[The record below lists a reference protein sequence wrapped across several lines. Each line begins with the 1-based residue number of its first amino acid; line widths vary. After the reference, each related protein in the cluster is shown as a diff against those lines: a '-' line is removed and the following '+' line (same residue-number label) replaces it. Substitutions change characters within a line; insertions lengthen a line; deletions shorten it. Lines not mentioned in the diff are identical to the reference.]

1 MLTLSEVR
9 LRRGPQ
15 VLIDGA
21 SCSIFRGEKA
31 GIVGRNGCG
40 KSTLLALIRG
50 DLAPDAGEYRA
61 PPGLAIATV
70 AQELP
75 DSGATLV
82 EHIRGGDLELAQ
94 LEDRMEGGPP
104 ADCLEQ
110 FTRPSSASGLAPPPG
125 AERRS
130 FNAAPG
136 GVSATPRAAG
146 RGGLEGAEPSMG
158 GVTAG
163 AVQWLAG
170 DAADG
175 ARLAMLHAEYDRLGG
190 YASRSR
196 AAQLA
201 AGLGFASEDLERP
214 VRQFSG
220 GLQMRANLAR
230 ALMRR
235 SDVLLLDEPTNHL
248 DLDAVL
254 WLERWLQSYPGT
266 LLLVSHDREFLDG
279 VVSRILHIEA
289 GRLCSYAGN
298 YSAFETQR
306 AAEAERTQAMLASQQ
321 RERARVESFVTRFR
335 AQASKARQVQSRMKW
350 LARLPEIAPLHL
362 EEGFEWEFAPPEK
375 LPRPLLTLEHIAA
388 GYGERRVLRDVS
400 LTVSPGDR
408 IGILGR
414 NGAGKSTLMRVLAGQ
429 LQPLAGG
436 VQTAPDVATGFFAQ
450 LELEHLD
457 ADGTALR
464 ELERRGGAGQARW
477 GELERRNHLG
487 RFGFRGD
494 RVFEPTRQFSGGE
507 RARLALAIL
516 VARKPNLL
524 LLDEPT
530 NHLDLDMRH
539 ALLVALQDFAGAV
552 VIVSHDRALLRGAC
566 DSFLLVAHGAVA
578 AFEGDLEDYAAWL
591 ARSAGDPQAEA
602 AAGEPDGLAT
612 PSRREQRRLEAEAR
626 NRLTPLRTEQRKLE
640 SLLERLTGERR
651 DVEAR
656 LADPATYAAATAEEQ
671 RYLSARHG
679 ELSREISTLEDRWLE
694 VASIL
699 EAAGQ

>member
-1 MLTLSEVR
+1 MLTLVDVR

-15 VLIDGA
+15 VLVDGA
-21 SCSIFRGEKA
+21 TCSIFRGEKV

-50 DLAPDAGEYRA
+50 ELAPDAGEYRS
-61 PPGLAIATV
+61 PPGLATAAV

-75 DSGATLV
+75 ETDATLADYV
-82 EHIRGGDLELAQ
+82 RGGDFELAA
-94 LEDRMEGGPP
+94 LEAR
-104 ADCLEQ
+104 L
-110 FTRPSSASGLAPPPG
+110 
-125 AERRS
+125 
-130 FNAAPG
+130 
-136 GVSATPRAAG
+136 
-146 RGGLEGAEPSMG
+146 
-158 GVTAG
+158 AG
-163 AVQWLAG
+163 AQPAADAG
-170 DAADG
+170 AGSLDG
-175 ARLAMLHAEYDRLGG
+175 ARLALLHAEYEQLGG
-190 YASRSR
+190 YAARSR

-201 AGLGFASEDLERP
+201 AGLGFAPEELERP

-254 WLERWLQSYPGT
+254 WLESWLKSYPGT

-279 VVSRILHIEA
+279 VVGRILHIEGA
-289 GRLCSYAGN
+289 RLRSYTGN

-306 AAEAERTQAMLASQQ
+306 AAQAERTQAMLEGQQ

-335 AQASKARQVQSRMKW
+335 AQATKARQVQSRLKW

-362 EEGFEWEFAPPEK
+362 EEGFEWEFAAPAK
-375 LPRPLLTLEHIAA
+375 LPRPLLTLEQVAA
-388 GYGERRVLRDVS
+388 GYGNRRVLDGVS
-400 LTVSPGDR
+400 LDVSPGDR

-429 LQPLAGG
+429 LAPLAGSLE
-436 VQTAPDVATGFFAQ
+436 TAPDVATGFFAQ

-457 ADGTALR
+457 AEGTALG

-477 GELERRNHLG
+477 SELERRTHLG

-552 VIVSHDRALLRGAC
+552 VVVSHDRALLRGAC
-566 DSFLLVAHGAVA
+566 DRFLLVAHGAVTP
-578 AFEGDLEDYAAWL
+578 FEGDLEDYAAWL
-591 ARSAGDPQAEA
+591 ARGVGAAQPDESTAGA
-602 AAGEPDGLAT
+602 AAPLA
-612 PSRREQRRLEAEAR
+612 SRREQRRLEAQAR
-626 NRLTPLRTEQRKLE
+626 NRLAPLRAEQRKLE
-640 SLLERLTGERR
+640 ARLERLTAERK
-651 DVEAR
+651 DIESR
-656 LADPATYAAATAEEQ
+656 LADPATYAAAAAAEH
-671 RYLSARHG
+671 RRLSARHG
-679 ELSREISTLEDRWLE
+679 ELSREIAAAEEQWLE
-694 VASIL
+694 VASAL
-699 EAAGQ
+699 ETTGISG

>member
-15 VLIDGA
+15 VLIDDA
-21 SCSIFRGEKA
+21 TCSIFRGEKV

-50 DLAPDAGEYRA
+50 ELAPDAGDYRA
-61 PPGLAIATV
+61 PAGLAIAAV

-75 DSGATLV
+75 ETEATLV
-82 EHIRGGDLELAQ
+82 DYVRGGDLELAA
-94 LEDRMEGGPP
+94 LEAEM
-104 ADCLEQ
+104 
-110 FTRPSSASGLAPPPG
+110 TR
-125 AERRS
+125 AEH
-130 FNAAPG
+130 
-136 GVSATPRAAG
+136 PRADG
-146 RGGLEGAEPSMG
+146 HEP
-158 GVTAG
+158 AIH
-163 AVQWLAG
+163 
-170 DAADG
+170 G
-175 ARLAMLHAEYDRLGG
+175 ARLAMLHADYDRLGG
-190 YASRSR
+190 YAARSR
-196 AAQLA
+196 AGQLA
-201 AGLGFASEDLERP
+201 AGLGFAPEDLDRP

-254 WLERWLQSYPGT
+254 WLESWLKSYAGT

-279 VVSRILHIEA
+279 VVGRILHIEA
-289 GRLCSYAGN
+289 GRLRSYAGD

-306 AAEAERTQAMLASQQ
+306 AADAQRTHALLLSQQ

-350 LARLPEIAPLHL
+350 LARLPDIASLHV
-362 EEGFEWEFAPPEK
+362 EEGFEWEFATPAK
-375 LPRPLLTLEHIAA
+375 VPRPLLALERVAA
-388 GYGERRVLRDVS
+388 GYGDRKVLSEIS
-400 LTVSPGDR
+400 LSVSPGDR

-429 LQPLAGG
+429 LQPLAGAMEA
-436 VQTAPDVATGFFAQ
+436 APDLATGFFAQ

-457 ADGTALR
+457 ADGTALA
-464 ELERRGGAGQARW
+464 ELERRGGPEQARW
-477 GELERRNHLG
+477 SELERRSHLG

-516 VARKPNLL
+516 VARRPNLL

-539 ALLVALQDFAGAV
+539 ALLVALQDFGGAV

-566 DSFLLVAHGAVA
+566 DSFLLVAGGAVSS
-578 AFEGDLEDYAAWL
+578 FDGDLEDYATWL
-591 ARSAGDPQAEA
+591 ARGAGALQAEHGGDSEA
-602 AAGEPDGLAT
+602 EDACSG

-626 NRLTPLRTEQRKLE
+626 NRLTPLRTEIRRLE
-640 SLLERLTGERR
+640 GQLERLVAERQH
-651 DVEAR
+651 VESR
-656 LADPATYAAATAEEQ
+656 LADPATYATAPADEQ
-671 RYLSARHG
+671 RRLSARHG
-679 ELSREISTLEDRWLE
+679 ELLREISNLEERWLE
-694 VASIL
+694 VASTL
-699 EAAGQ
+699 ELGGQ

>member
-1 MLTLSEVR
+1 MLTLAEVR

-21 SCSIFRGEKA
+21 TCSVFRGEKV

-50 DLAPDAGEYRA
+50 EIAPEAGEYRA
-61 PPGLAIATV
+61 PPGLAIAAV

-75 DSGATLV
+75 ETGASLV
-82 EHIRGGDLELAQ
+82 EYIRGGDLELAE
-94 LEDRMEGGPP
+94 LEERMEK
-104 ADCLEQ
+104 AQDIS
-110 FTRPSSASGLAPPPG
+110 TRDAP
-125 AERRS
+125 
-130 FNAAPG
+130 
-136 GVSATPRAAG
+136 
-146 RGGLEGAEPSMG
+146 
-158 GVTAG
+158 
-163 AVQWLAG
+163 
-170 DAADG
+170 DHAADG
-175 ARLAMLHAEYDRLGG
+175 TRLAMLHAEYGRLDG
-190 YASRSR
+190 YAARSR
-196 AAQLA
+196 AAELA
-201 AGLGFASEDLERP
+201 AGLGFAPDDLERP

-254 WLERWLQSYPGT
+254 WLERWLQTYPGT

-279 VVSRILHIEA
+279 VVGRVLHIEG
-289 GRLCSYAGN
+289 GRLRSYAGN

-335 AQASKARQVQSRMKW
+335 AQASKARQVQSRLKW
-350 LARLPEIAPLHL
+350 LARLPQIAPLHL
-362 EEGFEWEFAPPEK
+362 EEGFEWEFAEPVK
-375 LPRPLLTLEHIAA
+375 LPRPLLTLEHVAA
-388 GYGERRVLRDVS
+388 GYGERRVLHDVS
-400 LTVSPGDR
+400 LSVSPGDR

-429 LQPLAGG
+429 LPPLAGG
-436 VQTAPDVATGFFAQ
+436 MEAAPDVATGFFAQ

-457 ADGTALR
+457 ADGSALA
-464 ELERRGGAGQARW
+464 ELERRGGPEQTRW
-477 GELERRNHLG
+477 SELDRRSHLG

-494 RVFEPTRQFSGGE
+494 RVFEATRQFSGGE

-516 VARKPNLL
+516 VARRPNLL

-539 ALLVALQDFAGAV
+539 ALLMALQDFAGAV
-552 VIVSHDRALLRGAC
+552 VIASHDRALLRGAC
-566 DSFLLVAHGAVA
+566 DQFLLVAAGAVTP
-578 AFEGDLEDYAAWL
+578 FEGDLEDYATWL
-591 ARSAGDPQAEA
+591 ARGSGGSQATDADGPAESAA
-602 AAGEPDGLAT
+602 

-626 NRLTPLRTEQRKLE
+626 NRLTPLRAEQRKLE
-640 SLLERLTGERR
+640 AQLERLTAERR
-651 DVEAR
+651 EIESR
-656 LADPATYAAATAEEQ
+656 LADPGTYAAAPADEQ
-671 RYLSARHG
+671 RRLSAHHG
-679 ELSREISTLEDRWLE
+679 ELSRQIATLEERWLE
-694 VASIL
+694 VASTL

>member
-1 MLTLSEVR
+1 MLTLAGVR

-15 VLIDGA
+15 VLIDSA
-21 SCSIFRGEKA
+21 TCSIFRGEKV

-50 DLAPDAGEYRA
+50 ELAPDTGEYRA
-61 PPGLAIATV
+61 PPGLAIAVV

-75 DSGATLV
+75 ATDATLV
-82 EHIRGGDLELAQ
+82 EYVTGGDLELAALAAQ
-94 LEDRMEGGPP
+94 IPAAEG
-104 ADCLEQ
+104 
-110 FTRPSSASGLAPPPG
+110 T
-125 AERRS
+125 
-130 FNAAPG
+130 
-136 GVSATPRAAG
+136 
-146 RGGLEGAEPSMG
+146 
-158 GVTAG
+158 
-163 AVQWLAG
+163 
-170 DAADG
+170 
-175 ARLAMLHAEYDRLGG
+175 RLANLHAEYDRLGG
-190 YASRSR
+190 YAARSR

-201 AGLGFASEDLERP
+201 AGLGFAADDLERP

-254 WLERWLQSYPGT
+254 WLESWLKSYAGT

-279 VVSRILHIEA
+279 VVGRILHIEA
-289 GRLCSYAGN
+289 GGLRGYAGN

-306 AAEAERTQAMLASQQ
+306 AATAQRTQAMLASQA

-350 LARLPEIAPLHL
+350 LARLPDIAPLHL
-362 EEGFEWEFAPPEK
+362 EEGFEWEFATPAK
-375 LPRPLLTLEHIAA
+375 LPRPLLTLEHAAA
-388 GYGERRVLRDVS
+388 GYGERRVLSDVS
-400 LTVSPGDR
+400 LSVSPGDR
-408 IGILGR
+408 IGVLGR
-414 NGAGKSTLMRVLAGQ
+414 NGAGKSTLMRVLATQ
-429 LQPLAGG
+429 MQPVAGS
-436 VQTAPDVATGFFAQ
+436 VESAPDIATGFFAQ

-457 ADGTALR
+457 ADGTALA
-464 ELERRGGAGQARW
+464 ELERRGGPGQAGW
-477 GELERRNHLG
+477 GELDRRNHLG

-552 VIVSHDRALLRGAC
+552 VVVSHDRALLRGAC
-566 DSFLLVAHGAVA
+566 DRFLLVANGKVSP
-578 AFEGDLEDYAAWL
+578 FDGDLEDYAAWL
-591 ARSAGDPQAEA
+591 ARGSDTPPQESREA
-602 AAGEPDGLAT
+602 AAA
-612 PSRREQRRLEAEAR
+612 PSRREQRRLEAQAR
-626 NRLTPLRTEQRKLE
+626 NRLTPLRAEQRKLE
-640 SLLERLTGERR
+640 RRLEFLTAERTNI
-651 DVEAR
+651 ESR
-656 LADPATYAAATAEEQ
+656 LADPATYAVADADE
-671 RYLSARHG
+671 RRRLSARHG
-679 ELSREISTLEDRWLE
+679 ELSLEISAVEERWLE
-694 VASIL
+694 VASTL
-699 EAAGQ
+699 ETVG

>member
-1 MLTLSEVR
+1 MLTLAEVR

-21 SCSIFRGEKA
+21 TCGIFRGEKT

-61 PPGLAIATV
+61 PPGLAIAAV

-75 DSGATLV
+75 ATDATLV
-82 EHIRGGDLELAQ
+82 EYVRGGDLELAA
-94 LEDRMEGGPP
+94 LEAQIPAAEG
-104 ADCLEQ
+104 
-110 FTRPSSASGLAPPPG
+110 T
-125 AERRS
+125 
-130 FNAAPG
+130 
-136 GVSATPRAAG
+136 
-146 RGGLEGAEPSMG
+146 
-158 GVTAG
+158 
-163 AVQWLAG
+163 
-170 DAADG
+170 
-175 ARLAMLHAEYDRLGG
+175 RLAMLHAEYDRLGG
-190 YASRSR
+190 YAARSR
-196 AAQLA
+196 AGQLA
-201 AGLGFASEDLERP
+201 AGLGFASDDLERP
-214 VRQFSG
+214 VRNFSG

-230 ALMRR
+230 TLMRR

-254 WLERWLQSYPGT
+254 WLEGWLHGYAGT

-279 VVSRILHIEA
+279 VVGRILHIEA
-289 GRLCSYAGN
+289 GRLRSYTGN

-306 AAEAERTQAMLASQQ
+306 AAEAERTQAMLAGQA

-335 AQASKARQVQSRMKW
+335 AQASKARQVQSRLKW
-350 LARLPEIAPLHL
+350 LARLPDIASLHL
-362 EEGFEWEFAPPEK
+362 EQGFEWEFATPAK
-375 LPRPLLTLEHIAA
+375 LPRPLLTLEHAVA
-388 GYGERRVLRDVS
+388 GYGDRRVLSDVALS
-400 LTVSPGDR
+400 VSPGDR

-414 NGAGKSTLMRVLAGQ
+414 NGAGKSTLMRLLAAQ
-429 LQPLAGG
+429 LQPLAGAIE
-436 VQTAPDVATGFFAQ
+436 TAPDVATGFFAQ

-457 ADGTALR
+457 ADGTALA
-464 ELERRGGAGQARW
+464 ELERRGGPEQARW
-477 GELERRNHLG
+477 SELDRRNHLG
-487 RFGFRGD
+487 RFGFHGD

-566 DSFLLVAHGAVA
+566 DRFLLVANGVVA
-578 AFEGDLEDYAAWL
+578 PFEGDLEDYAAWL
-591 ARSAGDPQAEA
+591 ARGSETPQAEGAEPA
-602 AAGEPDGLAT
+602 AA

-626 NRLTPLRTEQRKLE
+626 NRLTPLRAEQRRLE
-640 SLLERLTGERR
+640 HLLERLTAERTAI
-651 DVEAR
+651 ESR
-656 LADPATYAAATAEEQ
+656 LADPATYAAAGADEQ
-671 RYLSARHG
+671 RRLSSRHG
-679 ELSREISTLEDRWLE
+679 ELGLEIATVEERWLE
-694 VASIL
+694 VAATL
-699 EAAGQ
+699 EAAG

>member
-1 MLTLSEVR
+1 MLTLSDVR

-15 VLIDGA
+15 VLIDA
-21 SCSIFRGEKA
+21 ATCSIFRGEKV
-31 GIVGRNGCG
+31 GIIGRNGCG

-50 DLAPDAGEYRA
+50 ELAPDAGEYRS
-61 PPGLAIATV
+61 PPGLAIAAV

-75 DSGATLV
+75 ETDAALV
-82 EHIRGGDLELAQ
+82 DYVRGGDLELAA
-94 LEDRMEGGPP
+94 LETQIGEAHAAEAPCR
-104 ADCLEQ
+104 
-110 FTRPSSASGLAPPPG
+110 SAAG
-125 AERRS
+125 A
-130 FNAAPG
+130 AAA
-136 GVSATPRAAG
+136 SATHG
-146 RGGLEGAEPSMG
+146 
-158 GVTAG
+158 T
-163 AVQWLAG
+163 
-170 DAADG
+170 
-175 ARLAMLHAEYDRLGG
+175 RLASLHAEFERLGG
-190 YASRSR
+190 YAARSR

-201 AGLGFASEDLERP
+201 AGLGFAPDDLERP

-254 WLERWLQSYPGT
+254 WLESWLTTYPGT
-266 LLLVSHDREFLDG
+266 LVLVSHDREFLDG
-279 VVSRILHIEA
+279 VVGRILHIEA
-289 GRLCSYAGN
+289 GRMRSYAGN

-306 AAEAERTQAMLASQQ
+306 AAEAERTQAMLASQR

-335 AQASKARQVQSRMKW
+335 AQASKARQVQSRLKW
-350 LARLPEIAPLHL
+350 LARLPDIAPLHL
-362 EEGFEWEFAPPEK
+362 EEGFEWEFAAPAK
-375 LPRPLLTLEHIAA
+375 LPRPLLTLEHVAA
-388 GYGERRVLRDVS
+388 GYGERTVLCNVS
-400 LTVSPGDR
+400 LDVSPGDR

-429 LQPLAGG
+429 LMPLAGSID
-436 VQTAPDVATGFFAQ
+436 TAPDVATGFFAQ

-457 ADGTALR
+457 ADGTAIA
-464 ELERRGGAGQARW
+464 ELERRGGPEQARW
-477 GELERRNHLG
+477 SELERRNHLG

-516 VARKPNLL
+516 VARRPNLL

-566 DSFLLVAHGAVA
+566 DRFLLVANGEVA
-578 AFEGDLEDYAAWL
+578 PFDGDLEDYALWL
-591 ARSAGDPQAEA
+591 VRGAGAQQGEGGPESGVP
-602 AAGEPDGLAT
+602 AG

-626 NRLTPLRTEQRKLE
+626 NRLTPLRAEQRELE
-640 SLLERLTGERR
+640 TLLERLTAERA
-651 DVEAR
+651 DLESR
-656 LADPATYAAATAEEQ
+656 LGDPATYEAATTEEQ
-671 RYLSARHG
+671 RRLSAHHG
-679 ELSREISTLEDRWLE
+679 ELSREISRVEERWLE
-694 VASIL
+694 VAASL
-699 EAAGQ
+699 EAAG